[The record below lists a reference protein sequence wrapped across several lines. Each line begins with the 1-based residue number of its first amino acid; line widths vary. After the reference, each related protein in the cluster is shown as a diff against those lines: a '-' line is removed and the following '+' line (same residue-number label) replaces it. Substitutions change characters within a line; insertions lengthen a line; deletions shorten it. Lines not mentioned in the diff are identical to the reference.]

1 MEMKSIYEH
10 AKYLANRW
18 YQEVSSLSKPSSVTK
33 ELDLL
38 QLKIFASCAK
48 LHAYELSALE
58 PHIMLCQSACE
69 KLHQEDFE
77 RSLWQILLT
86 PYSNE
91 LQQLI
96 SHHNSHLRLQGLTLA
111 WITRKW
117 FSTAQSINFLLDN
130 TADKLC
136 GVEESFG
143 LACWLAKEHQGS
155 CDFAEYAIHYVPKDV
170 SFADQYKE
178 RVKELLQHKPESLCG
193 WLIELESRVWQSLY
207 DDCFKKSASVPAE
220 QLNLAFSKISMTKHN
235 EIT

>member
-1 MEMKSIYEH
+1 MKSIYEH
-10 AKYLANRW
+10 AKCLTNSW
-18 YQEVSSLSKPSSVTK
+18 YKQVSILPVPSSVSK

-38 QLKIFASCAK
+38 QLKIFALCTK
-48 LHAYELSALE
+48 LPAEELSSLK
-58 PHIMLCQSACE
+58 PYIMLCQSACA

-77 RSLWQILLT
+77 RALWQILLT

-155 CDFAEYAIHYVPKDV
+155 SNFAEYAIHYVPKDV

-178 RVKELLQHKPESLCG
+178 RVKELLQHAPESLCG

-207 DDCFKKSASVPAE
+207 DDCFKASATTPAE
-220 QLNLAFSKISMTKHN
+220 QLNLAFSKISMTKNN